1 MTKTKKAVFW
11 ILGAVGTALIGTLI
25 TNSVGEVSVADIISA
40 VWGVIVCVVQAIWS
54 CLWSRWTA
62 LIATFC
68 VGFFLG
74 RITGNEPERVKW
86 IDPPRPRAPQ
96 NNDPSNQFMEVTAD
110 AAQSLRYAFQNLRN
124 ARINGTRGEQAKFDA
139 DEKNFQDAMQEYGV
153 DIPSWRGN
161 LANYEDWRKFDSLYE
176 QLHAYLSRKR
186 WKDVKDI
193 VEKYR
198 PDK

>member
-1 MTKTKKAVFW
+1 
-11 ILGAVGTALIGTLI
+11 
-25 TNSVGEVSVADIISA
+25 
-40 VWGVIVCVVQAIWS
+40 
-54 CLWSRWTA
+54 
-62 LIATFC
+62 
-68 VGFFLG
+68 
-74 RITGNEPERVKW
+74 
-86 IDPPRPRAPQ
+86 
-96 NNDPSNQFMEVTAD
+96 MEVTAD